1 MAQRSLPQAGTGVG
15 DSGPYSSDE
24 WAEYFQ
30 TVFTGDQ
37 QATQGPIRHFLNE
50 LEVTEAALAVTTA
63 TGAGFVYGHFLIN
76 DVLLN
81 INILLAAAGQERYD
95 RVVMVENN
103 TNAVYNTN
111 LALPADYAAGVPRNS
126 ARVAI
131 LQGAEAGAA
140 VLPALLTGPNYYMV
154 ELARYLVDDATVGS
168 VEDRRDFCGLG
179 ASGPETQY
187 LWVPAELG
195 FDVTD
200 SLDIPLTTETECSI
214 AIMLPDDHWCWAY
227 GRFTVP
233 GNYLSTMA
241 ARGVVVFD
249 WPSGNIRARNIAQT
263 GAIGFAPATTVDST
277 GDVTEAVV
285 HSRYASVASLNISPL
300 EQGDIVTLWFTRHGE
315 NAADTLGDVAFPG
328 WLVSYTTLT

>member
-37 QATQGPIRHFLNE
+37 QATQGPIRHYLNE

-76 DVLLN
+76 DAAVV
-81 INILLAAAGQERYD
+81 INIALAAAGLERYD
-95 RVVMVENN
+95 RVVMVQNN

-111 LALPADYAAGVPRNS
+111 LAVPADYAAGVPRNS

-131 LQGAEAGAA
+131 LQGIEAGAA

-168 VEDRRDFCGLG
+168 VEDYRDFCGLG

-187 LWVPAELG
+187 LFVPAEAGFNVSLG
-195 FDVTD
+195 ATIPVTGHHGGVKV
-200 SLDIPLTTETECSI
+200 E
-214 AIMLPDDHWCWAY
+214 MLANQWSTAY
-227 GRFTVP
+227 GRFTTP
-233 GNYLSTMA
+233 GNYQSTA
-241 ARGVVVFD
+241 VVQAVFMTEA
-249 WPSGNIRARNIAQT
+249 PGNIYARNLAH
-263 GAIGFAPATTVDST
+263 IGTCGIAPATVIDSNAFAA
-277 GDVTEAVV
+277 EAAAFYV
-285 HSRYASVASLNISPL
+285 HVCVRSLNLSTL
-300 EQGDIVTLWFTRHGE
+300 SQGDIIMLWFSRQGN
-315 NAADTLGDVAFPG
+315 NANDTLTNPVDFYG